1 MAKVENNKKKNVN
14 IKYQRDK
21 DRELVKGIFKYHEAP
36 GGSVSFSFRK
46 YKGDPIERYDLVDG
60 NVYTLPLGV
69 AKHLN
74 SNCWYPQYEHI
85 NGEDMTAAHTACGN
99 GKSIS
104 DMNISKKVRRMSFQ
118 SLEFTD
124 IEELDVPQDK
134 IVNVE
139 SLTV

>member
-1 MAKVENNKKKNVN
+1 MAKVVADSKKKNVN

-46 YKGDPIERYDLVDG
+46 YKGDPIERYDFVDG
-60 NVYTLPLGV
+60 HVYTIPLGV

-74 SNCWYPQYEHI
+74 SNCWYPQYAHI
-85 NGEDMTAAHTACGN
+85 EGEDMVAAHPTRGI
-99 GKSIS
+99 GKGMRG
-104 DMNISKKVRRMSFQ
+104 MNISRKVRRMSFQ

-124 IEELDVPQDK
+124 IDELDIPHK
-134 IVNVE
+134 EIVNVE
-139 SLTV
+139 SLV